1 MRYMACFMIRSLTY
15 FYNFI
20 FRRNVLSNRVPIS
33 LKIDKSTK
41 IGNMVMVDKNSTI
54 GRYTF
59 IADGTIITKTIIGN
73 YCSIAPGSK
82 IGLGEHRLSAIST
95 SVLFSNNPYDELT
108 LKDCYIGNDVWL
120 GANSVILRGVK
131 VCDGAVVG
139 ANAVVTKDIPPFAI
153 AVGVPAKVIKYRFS
167 PDNINRIIASNWWKQ
182 ELSVAKKI
190 LKSLENG

>member
-1 MRYMACFMIRSLTY
+1 
-15 FYNFI
+15 
-20 FRRNVLSNRVPIS
+20 VPIS